1 MKKILSIAVK
11 VLLFAAI
18 NNNLQAAPFDTGM
31 ITIKQPNGVDFIGRM
46 WGDEFIWWAE
56 TEDGYRFIESGDGWY
71 YYAALDQSG
80 EYTPSNYKVGID
92 TPPASSYQLERT
104 QARLD
109 EIKEQIEQFNEQ
121 IELNRQW
128 FAQKQAQASGQPVTL
143 KIGIILI
150 EFTDTTHY
158 KTDSLGNRPDGYFSS
173 DFDSMMFSYSG
184 LGKISQLNN
193 SNNQL
198 TFDQNSQGKIKL
210 FGKVNNP
217 SNTQMPQKFELFQ
230 NYPNPFNPNTTI
242 KFALPKESQVDL
254 SVFNILG
261 EKIKE
266 LKNEFMKPGY
276 YEVNFDASLLS
287 SGIYFYR
294 IQADDPSTSS
304 GQGFVQTKKMILVK

>member
-1 MKKILSIAVK
+1 MKKSLQLNLTLIFIFTLFDNLSAS
-11 VLLFAAI
+11 
-18 NNNLQAAPFDTGM
+18 PFDTGM
-31 ITIKQPNGVDFIGRM
+31 ITLKQRNEKEFTGRM

-56 TEDGYRFIESGDGWY
+56 TEEGYRFIETGDGWY
-71 YYAALDQSG
+71 YYATLDQSG
-80 EYTPSNYKVGID
+80 EYTPTNYKVGID

-173 DFDSMMFSYSG
+173 DFDSMMFSYRG

-230 NYPNPFNPNTTI
+230 NYPNPFNPSTTI
-242 KFALPKESQVDL
+242 KFSIPKESQVDL

-276 YEVNFDASLLS
+276 YEVNFNATQLA